1 MDVMMMSL
9 NTEIPFQKSVKNAD
23 EDQRRDFEFFWIL
36 NLILNYSRDI
46 GYVITGLV

>member
-23 EDQRRDFEFFWIL
+23 EDQRRDFEFF
-36 NLILNYSRDI
+36 
-46 GYVITGLV
+46 